1 MDHVFRLKE
10 ILEDR
15 GIKQKSFA
23 MKIGMPQQT
32 VNNYTTGKRQADYDT
47 ICRICDELSVTADYL
62 LGRSSN
68 PVPSISDEDAAVL
81 RAYHALP
88 LEIRRIVDQAL
99 EPYLEEKEADQ
110 AI

>member
-47 ICRICDELSVTADYL
+47 ICRICDELGVTADYL

-68 PVPSISDEDAAVL
+68 PAPAVSDEDAAL
-81 RAYHALP
+81 LHAYHAAP
-88 LEIRRIVDQAL
+88 PSVVAGINAL
-99 EPYLEEKEADQ
+99 LQPYQKESEADQ